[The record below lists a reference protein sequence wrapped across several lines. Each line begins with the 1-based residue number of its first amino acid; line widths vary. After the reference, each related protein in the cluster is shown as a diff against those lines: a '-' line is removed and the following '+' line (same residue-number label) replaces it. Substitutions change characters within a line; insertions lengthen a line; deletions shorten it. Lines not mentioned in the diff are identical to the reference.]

1 MAGFDSFTI
10 EPVFIP
16 PQICDTAETKNA
28 ETKNADITDRKN
40 TDTKLIDRKNSE
52 LRNVENIELDEIRL
66 FRVDITFR
74 NNKGTAQV
82 CKISHHK

>member
-16 PQICDTAETKNA
+16 PQICDIAETKNAETKNA
-28 ETKNADITDRKN
+28 ETKNADI
-40 TDTKLIDRKNSE
+40 IDRKNSE
-52 LRNVENIELDEIRL
+52 MKNVENIELDEIRL